1 MSFLLIVYEFTIITY
16 TISVYDT
23 LMGGVAV
30 ELESI
35 GRNIRKYRLVKKLR
49 QEDLAEKAGLSI
61 NYVGAIERGE
71 KVPSLETLLVIINA
85 LGVSADMI
93 LADVIETGY
102 LVKDSLLAEKL
113 DKLSVEDRAKIYD
126 VIDTM
131 LKHSTQVKPSWS
143 TPPIWYCHRA
153 SGA

>member
-1 MSFLLIVYEFTIITY
+1 MSSFLIVYEFTIITY

-30 ELESI
+30 ELEAI
-35 GRNIRKYRLVKKLR
+35 GKNIRKYRLMKKLR

-102 LVKDSLLAEKL
+102 VVKDSLLAEKL
-113 DKLSVEDRAKIYD
+113 DKLSADDRAKIYD
-126 VIDTM
+126 VIDAM
-131 LKHSTQVKPSWS
+131 LKHSTQVKP
-143 TPPIWYCHRA
+143 
-153 SGA
+153 

>member
-1 MSFLLIVYEFTIITY
+1 MIIIY

-23 LMGGVAV
+23 LMGGVV
-30 ELESI
+30 VKLDTI
-35 GRNIRKYRLVKKLR
+35 GKNIRKYRLLKKLR

-71 KVPSLETLLVIINA
+71 KVPSLETLLAIINA

-93 LADVIETGY
+93 LVDVIDTGY
-102 LVKDSLLAEKL
+102 IVKDSVLAEKL
-113 DKLSVEDRAKIYD
+113 DKLSAEDRAKIYD

-131 LKHSTQVKPSWS
+131 LKHSTQVKP
-143 TPPIWYCHRA
+143 
-153 SGA
+153 

>member
-1 MSFLLIVYEFTIITY
+1 MNKSTLLALVSSSLIVYEFTIITY

-23 LMGGVAV
+23 LMGGVTV

-35 GRNIRKYRLVKKLR
+35 GKNIRKYRLMKKLR

-102 LVKDSLLAEKL
+102 VVKDSLLAEKL
-113 DKLSVEDRAKIYD
+113 DKLSADDRAKIYD
-126 VIDTM
+126 VIDAM
-131 LKHSTQVKPSWS
+131 LKHSTQVKP
-143 TPPIWYCHRA
+143 
-153 SGA
+153 

>member
-1 MSFLLIVYEFTIITY
+1 MIIIY
-16 TISVYDT
+16 TISVHGT
-23 LMGGVAV
+23 LMGGVV
-30 ELESI
+30 VKLDTI
-35 GRNIRKYRLVKKLR
+35 GNNIRKYRLLKKLR

-93 LADVIETGY
+93 LADVIDTGY

-113 DKLSVEDRAKIYD
+113 DKLSTEDRAKIYD

-131 LKHSTQVKPSWS
+131 LKYSTQVKP
-143 TPPIWYCHRA
+143 
-153 SGA
+153 

>member
-1 MSFLLIVYEFTIITY
+1 MSSSLIVYEFTIITY

-23 LMGGVAV
+23 LMGGVTV

-35 GRNIRKYRLVKKLR
+35 GKNIRKYRLMKKLR

-102 LVKDSLLAEKL
+102 VVKDSLLAEKL
-113 DKLSVEDRAKIYD
+113 DKLSADDRAKIYD
-126 VIDTM
+126 VIDAM
-131 LKHSTQVKPSWS
+131 LKHSTQVKP
-143 TPPIWYCHRA
+143 
-153 SGA
+153 

>member
-1 MSFLLIVYEFTIITY
+1 MNKSTLLALIASLSVVYVFMIIIY

-23 LMGGVAV
+23 LMGGVV
-30 ELESI
+30 VKLDTI
-35 GRNIRKYRLVKKLR
+35 GKNIRKYRLLKKLR

-93 LADVIETGY
+93 LADVIDTGY

-113 DKLSVEDRAKIYD
+113 DKLSTEDRAKIYD

-131 LKHSTQVKPSWS
+131 LKHSTQVKP
-143 TPPIWYCHRA
+143 
-153 SGA
+153 